1 MKKSEDG
8 DINNWTCLIISSL
21 LFYNDCFTGL
31 KSLASDERWLFV
43 APPESSPSVEIGL
56 EARPS
61 QGPHVFFVAHRV
73 PSQHLFWGRLLYGR
87 LSEDVRSP
95 TGLSSFYQIA
105 IWEGFFCYSSCQD
118 TLKNGRITVQ
128 LCNIWGVEQ
137 TRTGG
142 ISLERWDKLHFI
154 GIDGCVQ
161 CEAPKICLLV
171 YKPQ

>member
-1 MKKSEDG
+1 MDSAVGWLDLLCLHSSWTTLYPIKNGSYIMKKSEDG

-31 KSLASDERWLFV
+31 KSLASEERWLFV

-87 LSEDVRSP
+87 LSEDVRRCP
-95 TGLSSFYQIA
+95 KPNWFVIILSNCHM
-105 IWEGFFCYSSCQD
+105 GRFF
-118 TLKNGRITVQ
+118 
-128 LCNIWGVEQ
+128 
-137 TRTGG
+137 
-142 ISLERWDKLHFI
+142 
-154 GIDGCVQ
+154 
-161 CEAPKICLLV
+161 LL
-171 YKPQ
+171 